1 MVTALRGLSPHCLL
15 PLCAYTKPYM
25 EHIEVQ
31 DNIAV
36 VVEYIN
42 SVKTRCTFDAAASA
56 LGITPQA
63 FKKELGEAR
72 PEVSWFV
79 SPTSGEPM
87 RYSDEEKH
95 PELYRTTRI
104 ITSASVLKRNL
115 DL

>member
-1 MVTALRGLSPHCLL
+1 
-15 PLCAYTKPYM
+15 
-25 EHIEVQ
+25 VQ
-31 DNIAV
+31 NKITLIVD
-36 VVEYIN
+36 YIN
-42 SVKTRCTFDAAASA
+42 EVKTRCTFNAAAEA

-72 PEVSWFV
+72 PEASWFV

-87 RYSDEEKH
+87 RYADSEKH

-104 ITSASVLKRNL
+104 ITSGRVLKRNL

>member
-1 MVTALRGLSPHCLL
+1 M
-15 PLCAYTKPYM
+15 
-25 EHIEVQ
+25 Q
-31 DNIAV
+31 DKITV
-36 VVEYIN
+36 VVDYLN
-42 SVKTRCTFDAAASA
+42 QVKTRCTFNAAAQA

-63 FKKELGEAR
+63 LKKHLGDPR

-87 RYSDEEKH
+87 RYTDTEKH

-104 ITSASVLKRNL
+104 ITSSKVLVRNL